1 VLQKLVQ
8 VTSCPAITRGKKADL
23 TLNQAILLF
32 IAGVLGGAINGV
44 AGGGS
49 FFSFPALLFT
59 GVAPVAANTTS
70 TLALWFGIVASG
82 GAYRK
87 QINLPRRVM
96 IPLLVT
102 SVVGGLIGSLLLIHT
117 PAHTFVLL
125 IPWLLLAAT
134 LLFAFGKYLTR
145 YMAGGLSGH
154 ASPAAVGGA
163 SVFELLVSTYG
174 GYFGGGM
181 GIMNLAMLAA
191 LGLTDINVMNGL
203 KAVLGATTN
212 GVAAVT
218 FIFTK
223 SILWPQAIVMTG
235 GAVVGGFLTAHYA
248 QRLPQELVR
257 TVVIVVGTGMTAYFF
272 YRYYH

>member
-1 VLQKLVQ
+1 VAEPP
-8 VTSCPAITRGKKADL
+8 SRGKKAQL
-23 TLNQAILLF
+23 TLDQGILLF
-32 IAGVLGGAINGV
+32 VAGALGGAINGV

-70 TLALWFGIVASG
+70 TLALWFGILASG

-102 SVVGGLIGSLLLIHT
+102 SLVGGLIGALLLVNT
-117 PAHTFVLL
+117 PAQTFVLL

-134 LLFAFGKYLTR
+134 LLFTFGKYLTR
-145 YMAGGLSGH
+145 YLAGGISGE
-154 ASPAAVGGA
+154 ASKAAVGGA
-163 SVFELLVSTYG
+163 TIFELLVATYG

-191 LGLTDINVMNGL
+191 LGLMDINVMNGL
-203 KAVLGATTN
+203 KAVLGASTN
-212 GVAAVT
+212 GVAVVT
-218 FIFTK
+218 FIATK

-235 GAVVGGFLTAHYA
+235 GAVSGGFLTAHYA
-248 QRLPQELVR
+248 QKLPQQLVR
-257 TVVIVVGTGMTAYFF
+257 AVVIAVGTAMTAYFF
-272 YRYYH
+272 YRYYR